1 MAAMRDLQ
9 DEILGK
15 LFSTTG
21 QPLVFSFQTA
31 PNPVH
36 PVHPVKPRFFPRPKP
51 RRFLLAKPGKPVIM
65 AATFFDSGTGNAMSR
80 LTFMDLFCGCGGFS
94 LGLKP
99 ETLEER

>member
-65 AATFFDSGTGNAMSR
+65 AATFIELWLISILATCPMHSESLPDSAEYQGN
-80 LTFMDLFCGCGGFS
+80 F
-94 LGLKP
+94 
-99 ETLEER
+99 